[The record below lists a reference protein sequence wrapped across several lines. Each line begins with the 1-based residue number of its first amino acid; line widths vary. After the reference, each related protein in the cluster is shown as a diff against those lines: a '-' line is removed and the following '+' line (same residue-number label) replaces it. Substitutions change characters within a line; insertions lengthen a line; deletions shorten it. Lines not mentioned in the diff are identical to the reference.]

1 MKKVLLFAIAFVVLS
16 FTASDTGVSKKEKK
30 SAAKFL
36 KETES
41 GVLAAVKGLSTAQLQ
56 FKPATDRW
64 SVEECMKHIAMS
76 EMAIWEMTKAAIDQP
91 ATPEKRSQI
100 KMTDDDVKVKVE
112 DRSSKIKTSS
122 PLEPQNTPF
131 KSMDEAVN
139 SFKENRAKLVD
150 YIKSTDA
157 DLRNHVT
164 NLPFGSL
171 DCYQMVL
178 FIGAHSARHTK
189 QMEEVKADPNF
200 PKQ

>member
-1 MKKVLLFAIAFVVLS
+1 MKKVLLFAMAFVVLS
-16 FTASDTGVSKKEKK
+16 FTTSDSGVSKKERK

-41 GVLAAVKGLSTAQLQ
+41 GVLDAVKGLSTAQLQ
-56 FKPATDRW
+56 FKAAPDKW
-64 SVEECMKHIAMS
+64 SVEDCMKHIAMS
-76 EMAIWEMTKAAIDQP
+76 EMAIWDMTKNALAQP
-91 ATPEKRSQI
+91 ATPEKRSEI
-100 KMTDDDVKVKVE
+100 KMSDDDVKVKIE
-112 DRSSKIKTSS
+112 DRSSKIKTFP

-157 DLRNHVT
+157 DLRNHLAT
-164 NLPFGSL
+164 LPFGPL

-178 FIGAHSARHTK
+178 FIGAHSARHMK